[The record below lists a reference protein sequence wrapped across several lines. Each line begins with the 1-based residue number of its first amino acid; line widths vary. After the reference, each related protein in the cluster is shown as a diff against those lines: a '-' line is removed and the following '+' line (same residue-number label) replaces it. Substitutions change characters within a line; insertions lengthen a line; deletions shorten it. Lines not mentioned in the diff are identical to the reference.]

1 MNKIGLIIKREY
13 LTRVRKRSFII
24 MTFLG
29 PILLAAI
36 YIIPIMLAL
45 NANNDHLNVAVV
57 DESLCFEEH
66 FECNDKHTFV
76 PMEGQ
81 PIDSVKAMVN
91 KGIFDMALHVPK
103 FTSRPIA
110 IIYSMRQVPMEMES
124 YISNVMKKEI
134 EDQKLSAKLEAI
146 LEAKGVEPEEHLLDS
161 LLKDIHSVKTDVNL
175 QIMRMDEKGNE
186 KETFTKVQFA
196 LGIGLAMLVYMFIIF
211 FGGQVMQGVSE
222 EKTNR
227 IIEVIVSSVKPFQL
241 MMGKIIGVSL
251 VALTQFV
258 LWILLTGVL
267 YVGFSAYI
275 GISHPDMLS
284 QGTVMSQQI
293 TTNDIMSNENVQNI
307 VQIAQS
313 IDFGTIITCFLVFFI
328 LGYLLY
334 ATLYAAIGSLVD
346 NNTDSQQ
353 FALPITVPLLIAIIS
368 SFYIVN
374 NPDSSLS
381 VWLSMIPFTSPIS
394 MMVRIPFGVPI
405 WQVVVSIV
413 LLAGTFVLMTWI
425 AAKIYRTG
433 ILMYGKKLS
442 YKEIF
447 KWLKY
452 K

>member
-13 LTRVRKRSFII
+13 MTRVRKRSFLI

-29 PILLAAI
+29 PILMAAI

-45 NANNDHLNVAVV
+45 NASNENMRIAVV
-57 DESLCFEEH
+57 DESHWFEDRFTNNKE
-66 FECNDKHTFV
+66 HTFV
-76 PMEGQ
+76 TMHGQ
-81 PIDSVKAMVN
+81 PIDSVKDMV
-91 KGIFDMALHVPK
+91 KTGIFDMALYVPP
-103 FTSRPIA
+103 TQLNIPSNA
-110 IIYSMRQVPMEMES
+110 VVYSIRQVPMEVET
-124 YISNVMKKEI
+124 YISSVMQKEI
-134 EDQKLSAKLEAI
+134 EDQKLM
-146 LEAKGVEPEEHLLDS
+146 AKGVDP
-161 LLKDIHSVKTDVNL
+161 DIVSAVKTNVNL

-186 KETFTKVQFA
+186 KETFTKVQFT
-196 LGIGLAMLVYMFIIF
+196 LGIALALLVYMFIIF
-211 FGGQVMQGVSE
+211 FGGQVMQGVAE

-251 VALTQFV
+251 VALTQFL
-258 LWILLTGVL
+258 LWIVLTGVL
-267 YVGFSAYI
+267 YLGFSAFI
-275 GISHPDMLS
+275 GISHPDLLS
-284 QGTVMSQQI
+284 SGTVMAQEI
-293 TTNDIMSNENVQNI
+293 TSTDIMNNESVQNI
-307 VQIAQS
+307 MQIVHS
-313 IDFGTIITCFLVFFI
+313 IDFGTIICSFLIFFI

-334 ATLYAAIGSLVD
+334 ATLYAAVGSLVD

-353 FALPITVPLLIAIIS
+353 FTLPITVPLMVAIIS

-374 NPDSSLS
+374 NPDSNLS

-405 WQVVVSIV
+405 WQVVVSVV
-413 LLAGTFVLMTWI
+413 LLAATFILMTWL

-452 K
+452 R

>member
-13 LTRVRKRSFII
+13 LTRVRKRSFLIL
-24 MTFLG
+24 TFLG
-29 PILLAAI
+29 PILMAAI

-45 NANNDHLNVAVV
+45 NSSTDHLRVAVV
-57 DESLCFEEH
+57 DESHWFEDRFSSNKE
-66 FECNDKHTFV
+66 HTFV
-76 PMEGQ
+76 TMPGQ
-81 PIDSVKAMVN
+81 PIDSVKEMV
-91 KGIFDMALHVPK
+91 KTGVFDMALYVPP
-103 FTSRPIA
+103 TQLNIPSNA
-110 IIYSMRQVPMEMES
+110 TVYSIRQVPMEVET
-124 YISNVMKKEI
+124 YISNVMEKEI
-134 EDQKLSAKLEAI
+134 EEQKLM
-146 LEAKGVEPEEHLLDS
+146 AKGVDPEIVS
-161 LLKDIHSVKTDVNL
+161 AVKTDVNL
-175 QIMRMDEKGNE
+175 QIMRMDENGNE
-186 KETFTKVQFA
+186 KETFTKVQFT
-196 LGIGLAMLVYMFIIF
+196 LGIILSMLVYMFIMF

-227 IIEVIVSSVKPFQL
+227 IIEVIISSVKPFQL

-258 LWILLTGVL
+258 MWILLTIVL
-267 YVGFSAYI
+267 YVGFSAFI

-284 QGTVMSQQI
+284 SGTVMAQEI
-293 TTNDIMSNENVQNI
+293 TSTDIMSNESVQSILQI
-307 VQIAQS
+307 VHS
-313 IDFGTIITCFLVFFI
+313 IDFGTIIACFLIFFI

-353 FALPITVPLLIAIIS
+353 FTLPVTVPLMVAFIS

-374 NPDSSLS
+374 NPDSSLA

-405 WQVVVSIV
+405 WQIVVSV
-413 LLAGTFVLMTWI
+413 LLLAGTFVLMTWL

-433 ILMYGKKLS
+433 ILMYGKKLT

>member
-13 LTRVRKRSFII
+13 LTRVRKRSFLI

-29 PILLAAI
+29 PILMATI

-45 NANNDHLNVAVV
+45 NSNEEHLRIAVV
-57 DESLCFEEH
+57 DESHWFEDRFNNTKE
-66 FECNDKHTFV
+66 HTFI
-76 PMEGQ
+76 PMPGQ
-81 PIDSVKAMVN
+81 PIDSVKEMVKN
-91 KGIFDMALHVPK
+91 GVFDMALYVPP
-103 FTSRPIA
+103 TQLNIPSNA
-110 IIYSMRQVPMEMES
+110 LVYSIRQVPMEVET
-124 YISNVMKKEI
+124 YISSVMEKEI
-134 EDQKLSAKLEAI
+134 EDQKLMAQGVDPEIVSA
-146 LEAKGVEPEEHLLDS
+146 
-161 LLKDIHSVKTDVNL
+161 VKTNVNL
-175 QIMRMDEKGNE
+175 SVMRMDEKGNE
-186 KETFTKVQFA
+186 KETFTKVQFT
-196 LGIGLAMLVYMFIIF
+196 LGILLATLVYMFIIF

-227 IIEVIVSSVKPFQL
+227 IIEVIISSVKPFQL

-258 LWILLTGVL
+258 MWILLTGVL
-267 YVGFSAYI
+267 YVGFSAFI
-275 GISHPDMLS
+275 GISNPEMIS
-284 QGTVMSQQI
+284 SGTVMSQEI
-293 TTNDIMSNENVQNI
+293 TSNDIMSNESVQSILQI
-307 VQIAQS
+307 VHS
-313 IDFGTIITCFLVFFI
+313 IDFGTIITTFLIFFVM
-328 LGYLLY
+328 GYLLY

-346 NNTDSQQ
+346 NNTDAQQ
-353 FALPITVPLLIAIIS
+353 FTLPVTVPLIIAIIS

-381 VWLSMIPFTSPIS
+381 IWLSMIPFTSPIS

-405 WQVVVSIV
+405 WQIVVSVI
-413 LLAGTFVLMTWI
+413 LLAGTFILMTWI

>member
-13 LTRVRKRSFII
+13 MTRVRKRSFLI

-29 PILLAAI
+29 PILMAAI
-36 YIIPIMLAL
+36 YAIPIMLAL
-45 NANNDHLNVAVV
+45 NSSTKNMRVAVV
-57 DESLCFEEH
+57 DESHWFEDRFTNNE
-66 FECNDKHTFV
+66 EHTFV
-76 PMEGQ
+76 LMPGQ
-81 PIDSVKAMVN
+81 PIENVKEMV
-91 KGIFDMALHVPK
+91 KEGAFDMALHVPP
-103 FTSRPIA
+103 TQLNIPSNA
-110 IIYSMRQVPMEMES
+110 VIYSLRQVPMEVET
-124 YISNVMKKEI
+124 YISSVMQKEI
-134 EDQKLSAKLEAI
+134 EDQKLM
-146 LEAKGVEPEEHLLDS
+146 AKGVDPEIVS
-161 LLKDIHSVKTDVNL
+161 AVKTSVNL
-175 QIMRMDEKGNE
+175 SVMRMDEKGNE
-186 KETFTKVQFA
+186 KETFTQVQFT
-196 LGIGLAMLVYMFIIF
+196 LGIVLALLVYMFIIF
-211 FGGQVMQGVSE
+211 FGGQVMQGVAE

-227 IIEVIVSSVKPFQL
+227 IIEVIISSVKPFQL
-241 MMGKIIGVSL
+241 MMGKIVGVSL

-258 LWILLTGVL
+258 LWIMLTGVL
-267 YVGFSAYI
+267 YAGFSAFI
-275 GISHPDMLS
+275 GLSGPGMLS
-284 QGTVMSQQI
+284 SGTVMTQEIASS
-293 TTNDIMSNENVQNI
+293 DIMGNEDVQQI

-313 IDFGTIITCFLVFFI
+313 IDFGTIIGSFIIFFI

-353 FALPITVPLLIAIIS
+353 FTLPITVPLLIAIIT

-374 NPDSSLS
+374 NPDSSLAT
-381 VWLSMIPFTSPIS
+381 WLSMIPFTSPIS

-405 WQVVVSIV
+405 WQIV
-413 LLAGTFVLMTWI
+413 LSVALLAGTFVLMTWV

>member
-13 LTRVRKRSFII
+13 LTRVRKRSFLIL
-24 MTFLG
+24 TFLG
-29 PILLAAI
+29 PILMAAI

-45 NANNDHLNVAVV
+45 NSSTDHLRVAVV
-57 DESLCFEEH
+57 DESRWFENS
-66 FECNDKHTFV
+66 FNNTKDHTFV
-76 PMEGQ
+76 TMPGQ
-81 PIDSVKAMVN
+81 PIDSVKEMV
-91 KGIFDMALHVPK
+91 KTGVFDMALYVPP
-103 FTSRPIA
+103 TQLNIPSNA
-110 IIYSMRQVPMEMES
+110 VVYSIRQVPMEVET
-124 YISNVMKKEI
+124 YISSVMEKEI
-134 EDQKLSAKLEAI
+134 EDQKLM
-146 LEAKGVEPEEHLLDS
+146 AKGVDPEIVS
-161 LLKDIHSVKTDVNL
+161 AVKTDVNL

-186 KETFTKVQFA
+186 KETFTEVQFT
-196 LGIGLAMLVYMFIIF
+196 LGLILAILVYMFIMF

-227 IIEVIVSSVKPFQL
+227 IIEVIISSVKPFQL

-258 LWILLTGVL
+258 LWIVLTLVL
-267 YVGFSAYI
+267 YLGFSTYL
-275 GISHPDMLS
+275 GLSNPEMLS
-284 QGTVMSQQI
+284 QGTVMAQEI
-293 TTNDIMSNENVQNI
+293 TSNDIMSNESVQNI
-307 VQIAQS
+307 LQIIHS
-313 IDFGTIITCFLVFFI
+313 IDFGTIITCFLIFFI

-353 FALPITVPLLIAIIS
+353 FTLPVTVPLMVAFFS
-368 SFYIVN
+368 TFYIPN

-381 VWLSMIPFTSPIS
+381 VWFSMIPFTSPIS

-405 WQVVVSIV
+405 WQIVVSIL
-413 LLAGTFVLMTWI
+413 LLAVTFVFMTWF

>member
-13 LTRVRKRSFII
+13 LTRVRKRSFLI

-29 PILLAAI
+29 PILMAAI

-45 NANNDHLNVAVV
+45 HSSNEHMRIAVV
-57 DESLCFEEH
+57 DESHWFEDRFTDNKE
-66 FECNDKHTFV
+66 HTFIIM
-76 PMEGQ
+76 PGQ
-81 PIDSVKAMVN
+81 PIDSVKELVKNGM
-91 KGIFDMALHVPK
+91 FDMALYVPP
-103 FTSRPIA
+103 TQLNIPSNA
-110 IIYSMRQVPMEMES
+110 VIYSLKQVPMEVETYVS
-124 YISNVMKKEI
+124 GVMQKEI
-134 EDQKLSAKLEAI
+134 ENQKLMAS
-146 LEAKGVEPEEHLLDS
+146 GVDPAVVNA
-161 LLKDIHSVKTDVNL
+161 VKTDVNL
-175 QIMRMDEKGNE
+175 QIMRMDENGNE

-196 LGIGLAMLVYMFIIF
+196 LGIFLAMLVYMFIIF
-211 FGGQVMQGVSE
+211 FGGQVMQGVAE

-258 LWILLTGVL
+258 LWILLTVVL
-267 YVGFSAYI
+267 YVGFSAAI
-275 GISHPDMLS
+275 GLSNPGMLS
-284 QGTVMSQQI
+284 SGTVMTQEI
-293 TTNDIMSNENVQNI
+293 TTNDIMSNESVQQI
-307 VQIAQS
+307 LQIAQS
-313 IDFGTIITCFLVFFI
+313 IDFGTIIFCFIIFFV

-353 FALPITVPLLIAIIS
+353 FALPVTVPLMIAIIS

-405 WQVVVSIV
+405 WQIVLSVV
-413 LLAGTFVLMTWI
+413 LLADTFVFMTWF